1 MQGKGQGQ
9 WEERGKGRQ
18 LYDSRKQG
26 GRQRERAL
34 SFDIFVASPLAFR
47 HVIIDE

>member
-1 MQGKGQGQ
+1 MQGRGAEGQGA
-9 WEERGKGRQ
+9 EAGSSMITERKGV
-18 LYDSRKQG
+18 G
-26 GRQRERAL
+26 VL